1 MKKTLAALALAIT
14 MVAPTIAE
22 AGHRHHRGNSGA
34 AIAGGIIGGLIIGG
48 AIAGAGHYYNSPYGY
63 SPYGYDD
70 YGRPRRCW
78 VESDRYWN
86 GYAWVHERRRIC
98 R

>member
-1 MKKTLAALALAIT
+1 MKKTLTALALAIAIT
-14 MVAPTIAE
+14 VPSIAE
-22 AGHRHHRGNSGA
+22 AGHRHHRGHSGA

-48 AIAGAGHYYNSPYGY
+48 AIAGAGRYY
-63 SPYGYDD
+63 SPYGYND
-70 YGRPRRCW
+70 YGHPRRCW